1 MNDIE
6 EEDVIFDKL
15 LKPYIFII
23 KMLSI
28 LLILSIIGNIYLTT
42 KNVNITLT
50 ANKNIDSDF
59 IYFHYFAQVEVDLID
74 AVQVGQLYL

>member
-1 MNDIE
+1 MNNIE

-23 KMLSI
+23 RVLSI

-42 KNVNITLT
+42 KEINITLT
-50 ANKNIDSDF
+50 ANKNVDSD
-59 IYFHYFAQVEVDLID
+59 INQ
-74 AVQVGQLYL
+74 QG